1 MAVRAWMRWS
11 LDMTRWLA
19 VKAATAIRW
28 LCIVLIAV
36 GLGVAAT
43 HYSDGEFLASLVL
56 YGALPVAAGLFV
68 ADILQ
73 RFGTREEE

>member
-1 MAVRAWMRWS
+1 MAAGGWWRWLMAV
-11 LDMTRWLA
+11 TRW
-19 VKAATAIRW
+19 TAIKLAKLIRL

-36 GLGVAAT
+36 GLGIAAT
-43 HYSDGEFLASLVL
+43 HYSEGEFMMSLML
-56 YGALPVAAGLFV
+56 YGALPVGVGLFV

>member
-1 MAVRAWMRWS
+1 MAVRAMMQWTMA
-11 LDMTRWLA
+11 MARWLA
-19 VKAATAIRW
+19 VKLAAVIRF

-36 GLGVAAT
+36 GLGIAAA
-43 HYSDGEFLASLVL
+43 HYAEGEFMATLVL
-56 YGALPVAAGLFV
+56 YGALPVGVGLFV